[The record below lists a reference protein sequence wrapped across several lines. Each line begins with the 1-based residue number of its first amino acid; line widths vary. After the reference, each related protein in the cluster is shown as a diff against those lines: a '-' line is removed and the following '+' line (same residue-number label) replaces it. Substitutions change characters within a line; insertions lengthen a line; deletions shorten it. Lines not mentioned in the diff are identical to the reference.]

1 MLGKRELIMKLN
13 RILGC
18 LAVGVMFWACS
29 GDDVAGGSS
38 GDAGIT
44 AVKDWEVAGVSQK
57 GPFVTGSAVTV
68 QELDGITLK
77 QTGKSFKGTIKSD
90 KGDFAIKDINLQS
103 QYAILE
109 ASGYYR
115 DEISGKKSSGT
126 VTLRAL
132 TDLSNRKTVN
142 INLLTHLEYER
153 VMYLVTEK
161 KKSIAE
167 AKEQAEKEILATFGI
182 EGDFAESEDLNIF
195 KSGDGN
201 AALLAVSV
209 LMQSDVDVAGLT
221 ERMGEFSIALAEGGS
236 WDDAD
241 TKTAIADWASD
252 VDLKGTIANV
262 RKNVENWKYADSV
275 PAFEK
280 FVTNFWWDN
289 YGLGVCN
296 DKRENETKRNINKLS
311 KLYDKYF
318 VCEKGRWVIP
328 GDAKSSSS
336 KIAKS
341 SSSGTAKSSSSV
353 YNPFNS
359 SASRDSLSELPSELK
374 FFDAF
379 CSISGPMIYGNGEQR
394 VWTCTSWANVHDTT
408 TRDSAASAL
417 VDSLSAK
424 GFAFE
429 KTMLSD
435 SLKLFYLNSF
445 CDSLSYIYSVKK
457 NDVVYKIAMT
467 KTLSPVGLGYGAYMF
482 DAAIFVMKKGFEDL
496 PIHISSSSSKIT
508 SSSSSSSIASSS
520 SIYNPFETDTIPH
533 LPAELS
539 FLDTVYER
547 ASYMDMGGGQQ
558 KVWFYTNNF
567 YDNKAQDSA
576 ASALVK
582 ILGNEGFS
590 FEGAVRNDS
599 LRMSNY
605 DDTSYVYAN
614 KKDNIVYKVALTKKS
629 YCYYRGLD
637 VKVVIVKAGFE
648 ELPTNISGKDSLPDK
663 LSEMFFLK
671 KFIKQKKEYTEYGG
685 GKQIVWRGETSA
697 CGSGCDSLIEE
708 LIGDAKGKGFVF
720 SRSYSNDSLDNDYTE
735 DSQVYTNTSNGKV
748 YSLVITKG
756 DTYICNECVTL
767 MGTCSPSGMYYIKII
782 ARDADFD
789 EIPTEKNK
797 DYNSPKYREIPEDL
811 KFILDVTDH
820 NYRTYSNDSLRT
832 TWFCSDSIGWG
843 NERLDD
849 AMEKAEE
856 LASVVEA
863 HGFTLKSQEEHTLIE
878 LKSMGYNTNYYD
890 KSSVTLYRFEK
901 DVAGY
906 HYVADVFPALEL
918 HTDNWVGT
926 TSFLVNAVIQ
936 ISIYDK

>member
-1 MLGKRELIMKLN
+1 MKNNLYKLFEN
-13 RILGC
+13 VIPASLSPRTSFGAESLRRLKILVSIAASMI
-18 LAVGVMFWACS
+18 LAACS
-29 GDDVAGGSS
+29 NDNVAGGAS
-38 GDAGIT
+38 GDSGIT

-77 QTGKSFKGTIKSD
+77 QTGKSFKGSIKSD
-90 KGDFAIKDINLQS
+90 KGDFAIKDINLES

-126 VTLRAL
+126 VTLYAL

-142 INLLTHLEYER
+142 INLLTHLEFER
-153 VMYLVTEK
+153 VKYLVADK
-161 KKSIAE
+161 KMPLAD
-167 AKEQAEKEILATFGI
+167 AKAKAEKEILESFAIDG
-182 EGDFAESEDLNIF
+182 EFAESEDLNIF
-195 KSGDGN
+195 ESGDGN

-209 LMQSDVDVAGLT
+209 LMQSDADVAGLT

-241 TKTAIADWASD
+241 TKTAIADWACD
-252 VDLKGTIANV
+252 VDLKGTLANV
-262 RKNVENWKYADSV
+262 RKNVESWKYADSV
-275 PAFEK
+275 PSFEK
-280 FVTNFWWDN
+280 YVTNFWWDN
-289 YGLGVCN
+289 YGLGYCN
-296 DKRENETKRNINKLS
+296 SKRENETKRNVNKLS
-311 KLYDKYF
+311 KLYNEYF
-318 VCEKGRWVIP
+318 VCEKGRWRIP
-328 GDAKSSSS
+328 EDEKSSSS
-336 KIAKS
+336 SRHSGRDPES
-341 SSSGTAKSSSSV
+341 SSSSSV
-353 YNPFNS
+353 VPAS
-359 SASRDSLSELPSELK
+359 S
-374 FFDAF
+374 
-379 CSISGPMIYGNGEQR
+379 GNR
-394 VWTCTSWANVHDTT
+394 PA
-408 TRDSAASAL
+408 
-417 VDSLSAK
+417 
-424 GFAFE
+424 
-429 KTMLSD
+429 
-435 SLKLFYLNSF
+435 
-445 CDSLSYIYSVKK
+445 
-457 NDVVYKIAMT
+457 
-467 KTLSPVGLGYGAYMF
+467 
-482 DAAIFVMKKGFEDL
+482 
-496 PIHISSSSSKIT
+496 SSSSSKEIASSSSAPRNDV
-508 SSSSSSSIASSS
+508 SSSSSSSS

-547 ASYMDMGGGQQ
+547 TGYMDMGGGQQ

-599 LRMSNY
+599 LRMANY
-605 DDTSYVYAN
+605 DDTSYVYSN
-614 KKDNIVYKVALTKKS
+614 KKDNIVYKVALTKKAS
-629 YCYYRGLD
+629 CYYRGLD
-637 VKVVIVKAGFE
+637 VKVVIMKAGFE
-648 ELPTNISGKDSLPDK
+648 ELPTNISGKDSLPDN

-671 KFIKQKKEYTEYGG
+671 KFIKQKKEYTEYSE
-685 GKQIVWRGETSA
+685 GKQVVWRGESSA
-697 CGSGCDSLIEE
+697 CGSGCDTFAEE
-708 LIGDAKGKGFVF
+708 LIGDAEKKGFTF
-720 SRSYSNDSLDNDYTE
+720 LRSYSNDSLDNDYTE
-735 DSQVYTNTSNGKV
+735 DSQVYTKTSNGKI
-748 YSLVITKG
+748 YTLVITKG

-782 ARDADFD
+782 ARDAGFD

-797 DYNSPKYREIPEDL
+797 DYNSPKYREMPEDL

-832 TWFCSDSIGWG
+832 TWHCSDSIGWG
-843 NERLDD
+843 NERLGD

-856 LASVVEA
+856 LAAVVEA
-863 HGFTLKSQEEHTLIE
+863 HGFTLKSQEEHTLVE
-878 LKSMGYNTNYYD
+878 LQSMGYNTNYYD

-926 TSFLVNAVIQ
+926 RSFLVNAFIQ